1 MANSTR
7 QLAGSPV
14 PGDAARAA
22 AGNAALYAGR
32 ERMLTQAAGLS
43 ALAAISP
50 TALLVAAAF
59 LGSANPRRT
68 AVAYL
73 AGALVITA
81 VMAAIVFTVL
91 RAGHLNL
98 ARQHQARYGLRLG
111 LGLLLLLGAAF
122 LWRRANRRRAG
133 PAGGMSGVQ
142 RQGRPKEG
150 LISSVIARPGAKTAF
165 LAGMLVYLPSLTFVA
180 AVQVVATSNSNLAQS
195 LAALFF
201 VIAIAVAFVWL
212 PLVLYLLAPG
222 RTGRQLGHVNAW
234 LRRYGHVLL
243 VDALAAAGLILII
256 NGLLGLTG
264 AS

>member
-1 MANSTR
+1 
-7 QLAGSPV
+7 
-14 PGDAARAA
+14 
-22 AGNAALYAGR
+22 
-32 ERMLTQAAGLS
+32 MLTQAAVLS

-73 AGALVITA
+73 AGAIVVTA

-98 ARQHQARYGLRLG
+98 TGQHQARYGLRLG

-122 LWRRANRRRAG
+122 LWNRANRRRAG
-133 PAGGMSGVQ
+133 PAGGMTGVQ
-142 RQGRPKEG
+142 REGKQKEG
-150 LISSVIARPGAKTAF
+150 LISRVIARPAAKTAF
-165 LAGMLVYLPSLTFVA
+165 LAGMLIYLPSVTFVA
-180 AVQVVATSNSNLAQS
+180 AVQVVATSDSNLAQS
-195 LAALFF
+195 LAAL
-201 VIAIAVAFVWL
+201 VCVVAITIAFVWL
-212 PLVLYLLAPG
+212 PLVLYLLAPE
-222 RTGRQLGHVNAW
+222 RTSRQLGQFNAW
-234 LRRYGHVLL
+234 LRRHGQVLL

-256 NGLLGLTG
+256 DGLLGLTG